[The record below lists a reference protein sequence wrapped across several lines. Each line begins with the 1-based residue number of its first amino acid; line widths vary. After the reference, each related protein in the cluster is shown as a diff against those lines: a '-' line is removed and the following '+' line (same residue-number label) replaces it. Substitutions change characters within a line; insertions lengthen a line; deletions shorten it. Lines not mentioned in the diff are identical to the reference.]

1 MLNWQ
6 QMEKLELSIS
16 FDMSVL
22 RLLEI
27 VQLYL
32 MSSLKE
38 RLRTSELSSHTTR
51 IKTSTMLHECIHYS
65 QAAPLIEL
73 RR

>member
-16 FDMSVL
+16 FDMSAQK
-22 RLLEI
+22 LLVT

-32 MSSLKE
+32 MSNLKVSL
-38 RLRTSELSSHTTR
+38 RILELSSHTTR